1 LGGVRG
7 RFLVLDGPDGS
18 GKSTQ
23 IARLAARLR
32 ERGEAVL
39 VLREPGA
46 TPMGEAIRD
55 LLLHA
60 DVDITPLAEML
71 LYQAARAHL
80 VETVIR
86 PALAQGQT
94 VLLDRYWTSTA
105 AYQGYG
111 LGLDPDEIRRV
122 SAVATGNLEP
132 DRLILLDVPADV
144 GLARLKGKRDKVEG
158 RPLDYHRRVREG
170 FLVEARRLGE
180 RAVVVDA
187 SRDEVAVAADVWR
200 AAEGD

>member
-1 LGGVRG
+1 VRG
-7 RFLVLDGPDGS
+7 RFFVLDGPDGS

-23 IARLAARLR
+23 IARLAARMR
-32 ERGEAVL
+32 ERGASVL

-71 LYQAARAHL
+71 LYQAARAQL

-86 PALAQGQT
+86 PALAAGQT
-94 VLLDRYWTSTA
+94 VLLDRYWYSTA
-105 AYQGYG
+105 AYQGHG
-111 LGLDPDEIRRV
+111 LGLDPAEIRRV
-122 SAVATGNLEP
+122 AAVATGGLEP
-132 DRLILLDVPADV
+132 DRVILLDVPADV
-144 GLARLKGKRDKVEG
+144 GLARLKGTRDKVEG
-158 RPLDYHRRVREG
+158 RSLDYHRRVRDG
-170 FLVEARRLGE
+170 FLAEAKLLGT

-187 SRDEVAVAADVWR
+187 SRDEQAVARDVER
-200 AAEGD
+200 AVEG

>member
-1 LGGVRG
+1 VRG

-32 ERGEAVL
+32 DRGESVL
-39 VLREPGA
+39 ALREPGA

-86 PALAQGQT
+86 PALAAGQT
-94 VLLDRYWTSTA
+94 VLLDRYWYSTA
-105 AYQGYG
+105 AYQGSG
-111 LGLDPDEIRRV
+111 LGLDPEEIRRV
-122 SAVATGNLEP
+122 SAVATKGLEP
-132 DRLILLDVPADV
+132 DRLVLLDVPADV
-144 GLARLKGKRDKVEG
+144 GLARLKGARDKVEA
-158 RPLDYHRRVREG
+158 RSLEYHRRVRDG
-170 FLVEARRLGE
+170 FLIEARLFGSK
-180 RAVVVDA
+180 AVVVDA
-187 SRDEVAVAADVWR
+187 SRGVDAVFEDVWR
-200 AAEGD
+200 AVEKP

>member
-1 LGGVRG
+1 MRG

-32 ERGEAVL
+32 ERHESVL

-46 TPMGEAIRD
+46 TPMGEALRD

-86 PALAQGQT
+86 PALAAGQT
-94 VLLDRYWTSTA
+94 VLLDRYWYSTA
-105 AYQGYG
+105 AYQGHG
-111 LGLDPDEIRRV
+111 LGLDPEEIRRV
-122 SAVATGNLEP
+122 SAVATKGLEP

-144 GLARLKGKRDKVEG
+144 GLSRLKGKRDRVEG
-158 RPLDYHRRVREG
+158 RPLEYHRRVRDG
-170 FLVEARRLGE
+170 FLVEARLLGE
-180 RAVVVDA
+180 KATVVDA
-187 SRDEVAVAADVWR
+187 SRDEEAVARDVR
-200 AAEGD
+200 AAAEGA

>member
-1 LGGVRG
+1 M
-7 RFLVLDGPDGS
+7 LDGPDGS
-18 GKSTQ
+18 GKTTQ

-32 ERGEAVL
+32 AGGGNVL

-86 PALAQGQT
+86 PALAAGQT
-94 VLLDRYWTSTA
+94 VLLDRYWYSTA
-105 AYQGYG
+105 AYQGHG
-111 LGLDPDEIRRV
+111 LGLDPEEIRRV
-122 SAVATGNLEP
+122 SQVATGGLDP
-132 DRLILLDVPADV
+132 DRLLLLDVPADI
-144 GLARLKGKRDKVEG
+144 GLSRLKGKRDKVEG
-158 RPLDYHRRVREG
+158 RSLDYHKRVRDG
-170 FLVEARRLGE
+170 FLVEARRLGTK
-180 RAVVVDA
+180 ATVIDA
-187 SRDEVAVAADVWR
+187 SRDEESVARDILAAVG
-200 AAEGD
+200 AS

>member
-1 LGGVRG
+1 VRG
-7 RFLVLDGPDGS
+7 TFLVLDGPDGS
-18 GKSTQ
+18 GKTTQ

-32 ERGEAVL
+32 ERGRSVV

-46 TPMGEAIRD
+46 TPMGEAVRD

-86 PALAQGQT
+86 PALGAGQT
-94 VLLDRYWTSTA
+94 VVLDRYWYSTA
-105 AYQGYG
+105 AYQGHG
-111 LGLDPDEIRRV
+111 LGLDPEEIRRV
-122 SAVATGNLEP
+122 SAVATGGLEP
-132 DRLILLDVPADV
+132 DRVVLLDVAAEV
-144 GLARLKGKRDKVEG
+144 GLARLRGVRDRVEA
-158 RPLDYHRRVREG
+158 RPLDYHRRVRDG
-170 FLVEARRLGE
+170 FLAEARLLGP

-187 SRDEVAVAADVWR
+187 SRDEQTVAADVWR
-200 AAEGD
+200 AVEGA

>member
-1 LGGVRG
+1 MRG

-18 GKSTQ
+18 GKTTQ

-32 ERGEAVL
+32 ERGESVL

-55 LLLHA
+55 LLLHR

-80 VETVIR
+80 VETVVK
-86 PALAQGQT
+86 PALAAGQT
-94 VLLDRYWTSTA
+94 VLLDRYWYSTA
-105 AYQGYG
+105 AYQGHG

-122 SAVATGNLEP
+122 SAVATGGLEP

-144 GLARLKGKRDKVEG
+144 GLSRLKGKRDRVEG
-158 RPLDYHRRVREG
+158 RSLDYHRRVRDG
-170 FLVEARRLGE
+170 FLVEARRLGQK
-180 RAVVVDA
+180 AIVVDA
-187 SRDEVAVAADVWR
+187 SRDEEAVARDVSKVV
-200 AAEGD
+200 EGS

>member
-1 LGGVRG
+1 VRG

-18 GKSTQ
+18 GKTTQ

-32 ERGEAVL
+32 ERGAHVL

-46 TPMGEAIRD
+46 TPMGEALRD

-86 PALAQGQT
+86 PALAAGQT
-94 VLLDRYWTSTA
+94 VLLDRYWYSTV
-105 AYQGYG
+105 AYQGHG
-111 LGLDPDEIRRV
+111 LGLDPDEVRRV
-122 SAVATGNLEP
+122 SAVATGGLEP
-132 DRLILLDVPADV
+132 DRVVLLDVPAEV
-144 GLARLKGKRDKVEG
+144 GLARLKASRDRVEG
-158 RPLDYHRRVREG
+158 RSLEYHRRVREG
-170 FLVEARRLGE
+170 FLAEMRRLGA
-180 RAVVVDA
+180 RAVVIDA
-187 SRDEVAVAADVWR
+187 SRDEDAVARDVR
-200 AAEGD
+200 AAAEAT

>member
-1 LGGVRG
+1 M
-7 RFLVLDGPDGS
+7 LDGPDGS
-18 GKSTQ
+18 GKTTQ

-32 ERGEAVL
+32 ERGENVL

-80 VETVIR
+80 VETVVR
-86 PALAQGQT
+86 PAVDAGQT
-94 VLLDRYWTSTA
+94 VLLDRYWYSTA
-105 AYQGYG
+105 AYQGHG
-111 LGLDPDEIRRV
+111 LGLDPEEIRRV
-122 SAVATGNLEP
+122 SAVATSGLEP

-144 GLARLKGKRDKVEG
+144 GLARLKGKRDRVEG
-158 RPLDYHRRVREG
+158 RSLDYHKRVREG
-170 FLVEARRLGE
+170 FLVEARRL
-180 RAVVVDA
+180 AKKATVVDA
-187 SRDEVAVAADVWR
+187 SHDEESVARDVWR
-200 AAEGD
+200 AVEAS

>member
-1 LGGVRG
+1 MRG

-32 ERGEAVL
+32 EKHENVL

-46 TPMGEAIRD
+46 TPMGEALRD

-86 PALAQGQT
+86 PALAAGQT
-94 VLLDRYWTSTA
+94 VLLDRYWYSTA
-105 AYQGYG
+105 AYQGHG
-111 LGLDPDEIRRV
+111 LGLDPEEIRRV
-122 SAVATGNLEP
+122 SAVATKGLEP
-132 DRLILLDVPADV
+132 DRLILLDVPADI
-144 GLARLKGKRDKVEG
+144 GLARLKGKRDRVEG
-158 RPLDYHRRVREG
+158 RSLDYHRRVRDG
-170 FLVEARRLGE
+170 FLVEAKRLGGK
-180 RAVVVDA
+180 ATVIDA
-187 SRDEVAVAADVWR
+187 SRDEESVAQDVRR
-200 AAEGD
+200 AVEGS

>member
-1 LGGVRG
+1 M
-7 RFLVLDGPDGS
+7 LDGPDGS
-18 GKSTQ
+18 GKTTQ

-32 ERGEAVL
+32 ERGESVL

-80 VETVIR
+80 VETVVR
-86 PALAQGQT
+86 PALAAGQT
-94 VLLDRYWTSTA
+94 VLLDRYWYSTA
-105 AYQGYG
+105 AYQGHG
-111 LGLDPDEIRRV
+111 LGLDPEEIRRV
-122 SAVATGNLEP
+122 SAVATGALEP
-132 DRLILLDVPADV
+132 DRLILLDVPAEV

-158 RPLDYHRRVREG
+158 RPLDYHKRVREG
-170 FLVEARRLGE
+170 FLAEARRLKGKA
-180 RAVVVDA
+180 AVIDA
-187 SRDEVAVAADVWR
+187 SRDEESVARDVWR
-200 AAEGD
+200 AAEAP

>member
-1 LGGVRG
+1 VRG

-18 GKSTQ
+18 GKTTQ

-32 ERGEAVL
+32 ERGENVL

-46 TPMGEAIRD
+46 TPMGEAVRD

-80 VETVIR
+80 VETVVR
-86 PALAQGQT
+86 PALAAGQT
-94 VLLDRYWTSTA
+94 VLLDRYWYSTA
-105 AYQGYG
+105 AYQGHG

-122 SAVATGNLEP
+122 SAVATKGLEP

-144 GLARLKGKRDKVEG
+144 GLSRLKGKRDRVEG
-158 RPLDYHRRVREG
+158 RSLEYHRRVREG
-170 FLVEARRLGE
+170 FLAEARRLGGK
-180 RAVVVDA
+180 ATVVDA
-187 SRDEVAVAADVWR
+187 SRDEESVARDVQR
-200 AAEGD
+200 AAEGA

>member
-1 LGGVRG
+1 MRG

-23 IARLAARLR
+23 IARLAAKLR
-32 ERGEAVL
+32 DRGESVL

-80 VETVIR
+80 VETVVR
-86 PALAQGQT
+86 PALAAGQT
-94 VLLDRYWTSTA
+94 VLLDRYWYSTA
-105 AYQGYG
+105 AYQGHG
-111 LGLDPDEIRRV
+111 LGLDPGEIRRV
-122 SAVATGNLEP
+122 SAVATKGLEP
-132 DRLILLDVPADV
+132 DLLLLLDVPADV
-144 GLARLKGKRDKVEG
+144 GLARLKGARDKVEARSLG
-158 RPLDYHRRVREG
+158 YHRRVRDG
-170 FLVEARRLGE
+170 FLLEARRLGAM
-180 RAVVVDA
+180 AVVVDA
-187 SRDEVAVAADVWR
+187 SRDEEAVFDDVWR
-200 AAEGD
+200 AVEARR

>member
-1 LGGVRG
+1 MRG

-18 GKSTQ
+18 GKTTQ

-32 ERGEAVL
+32 ERHEKVL

-86 PALAQGQT
+86 PALAAGQT
-94 VLLDRYWTSTA
+94 VLLDRYWYSTA
-105 AYQGYG
+105 AYQGHG
-111 LGLDPDEIRRV
+111 LGLDPEEIRRV
-122 SAVATGNLEP
+122 SSVATGGLEP
-132 DRLILLDVPADV
+132 DRLILLDLPADI
-144 GLARLKGKRDKVEG
+144 GLSRLKGKRDRVEG
-158 RPLDYHRRVREG
+158 RSLEYHRRVREG
-170 FLVEARRLGE
+170 FLDEARRLGE
-180 RAVVVDA
+180 KATVIDA
-187 SRDEVAVAADVWR
+187 SRDEEAVARDVR
-200 AAEGD
+200 AAVEGS

>member
-1 LGGVRG
+1 MRG

-32 ERGEAVL
+32 ERGEDVL
-39 VLREPGA
+39 ALREPGA

-80 VETVIR
+80 VEAVIR
-86 PALAQGQT
+86 PALAEGRT
-94 VLLDRYWTSTA
+94 VLLDRYWYSTA
-105 AYQGYG
+105 AYQGHG
-111 LGLDPDEIRRV
+111 LGLDPEEIRRV
-122 SAVATGNLEP
+122 SAVATKGLEP
-132 DRLILLDVPADV
+132 LRLVLLDVPADV
-144 GLARLKGKRDKVEG
+144 GLARLKGARDKVEG
-158 RPLDYHRRVREG
+158 RSLEYHMRVRDG
-170 FLVEARRLGE
+170 FLVEARLLGA

-187 SRDEVAVAADVWR
+187 SRDEEAVARDVWR
-200 AAEGD
+200 AVEAAR